1 MNTTLKTTALFAS
14 VALALV
20 ACGKKDDAPNGSANG
35 TATSAATLTNAAPA
49 KIGACNKVK
58 NVGKCTEYDL
68 GKDTLGLSKGG
79 CEATDGKWETNACPT
94 EKVFANCQTDSSKI
108 IYYAGTTDPGSAL
121 TMDDEFA
128 KLDCE
133 MMSGKLTVTA
143 KVADLVGG
151 DKKAGAGAAGAAA
164 GGAAKKPAA
173 AAPATP
179 GKKK

>member
-1 MNTTLKTTALFAS
+1 MITSSLKTTVLFAS
-14 VALALV
+14 FTALALV
-20 ACGKKDDAPNGSANG
+20 ACGKKDDAGGATGSATG
-35 TATSAATLTNAAPA
+35 AATLTNAAA
-49 KIGACNKVK
+49 KIGACNKLK

-68 GKDTLGLSKGG
+68 SKDTLGLSKGG

-108 IYYAGTTDPGSAL
+108 IYYAGTTDPNSAL

-133 MMSGKLTVTA
+133 MMSGKLTVTGKA
-143 KVADLVGG
+143 ADIAGG
-151 DKKAGAGAAGAAA
+151 DKKPAAAAAGGGAAA
-164 GGAAKKPAA
+164 GAAKKPAA

>member
-1 MNTTLKTTALFAS
+1 MNTSLKTTVLFAS
-14 VALALV
+14 IAALALV
-20 ACGKKDDAPNGSANG
+20 ACGKKEEGPSGGAGS
-35 TATSAATLTNAAPA
+35 TATGAATLTNASA

-68 GKDTLGLSKGG
+68 AKDTLGLSKGG

-108 IYYAGTTDPGSAL
+108 IYYAGTTDPNSAL

-128 KLDCE
+128 KIDCE
-133 MMSGKLTVTA
+133 LMSGKLTVTGKA
-143 KVADLVGG
+143 ADIAGG
-151 DKKAGAGAAGAAA
+151 DKKPAAGGAAA

-173 AAPATP
+173 PATP

>member
-1 MNTTLKTTALFAS
+1 MNTSLKTTALFAS
-14 VALALV
+14 IAALALV
-20 ACGKKDDAPNGSANG
+20 ACGKKEDAPTGGATGS
-35 TATSAATLTNAAPA
+35 ATSAATLTNAAA
-49 KIGACNKVK
+49 KVGACNKLK

-68 GKDTLGLSKGG
+68 SKDTLGLSKGG
-79 CEATDGKWETNACPT
+79 CEATDGKWEEKACPT
-94 EKVFANCQTDSSKI
+94 EKVFASCQTDSSKI
-108 IYYAGTTDPGSAL
+108 IYYAGTTDPNSAL

-143 KVADLVGG
+143 KAADIAGG
-151 DKKAGAGAAGAAA
+151 DKKGAAGGAAA

-173 AAPATP
+173 APATP